1 MKKTLALILAALMLL
16 SISLV
21 ACDNGNG
28 DDTTNGTPD
37 TTVAPSGDEQNT
49 TSTPETEAP
58 KSAYESSLDL
68 YTKIW
73 AAYGEDNKFACG
85 GGDAFHENMEG
96 PGAFI
101 LEDVYETVKNGD
113 VEETQLVSSAD
124 DLKATLGYITHLTDD
139 LINMIDVN
147 DMATLVH
154 MMNTNTFSSAVV
166 KLNDSSKTEE
176 FAESYKSV
184 IQGQRWMCGFPDKV
198 IVISVDNYLI
208 LAFGHEGNVDNL
220 VAAANAVDAS
230 AKVLVD
236 APAMVE

>member
-16 SISLV
+16 SLLLV

-37 TTVAPSGDEQNT
+37 TTVAPVGDEQNT

-58 KSAYESSLDL
+58 KSAYESALDL

-73 AAYGEDNKFACG
+73 AAYGEDNKFPCG

-96 PGAFI
+96 PGAFV
-101 LEDVYETVKNGD
+101 LRDVYETVMNGD

-124 DLKATLGYITHLTDD
+124 DLKATLGFMTHITDELLDLVDTD
-139 LINMIDVN
+139 
-147 DMATLVH
+147 DMATLIH

-166 KLNDSSKTEE
+166 KLIDNSKTDE
-176 FAESYKSV
+176 FAESYKTV

-198 IVISVDNYLI
+198 VVISVDNYLI
-208 LAFGHEGNVDNL
+208 LAFGHEGNIDNL

>member
-28 DDTTNGTPD
+28 DDTTAGTPD
-37 TTVAPSGDEQNT
+37 TTVAPSDDVQS

-73 AAYGEDNKFACG
+73 AAYGEDNKFPCG
-85 GGDAFHENMEG
+85 GGDSFHENMEG
-96 PGAFI
+96 PGAFV

-113 VEETQLVSSAD
+113 VEETQLVMSAD
-124 DLKATLGYITHLTDD
+124 EFKNQLSYMTHISDELLG
-139 LINMIDVN
+139 MIDIN
-147 DMATLVH
+147 DISTLIH

-166 KLNDSSKTEE
+166 KLKDSTKTEE
-176 FAESYKSV
+176 FAESYKNV

-198 IVISVDNYLI
+198 VVISVDNYLI
-208 LAFGHEGNVDNL
+208 LAFGHEGNIDNL